1 MKKFEYKT
9 IIPRS
14 EFSNDTLNKL
24 GSEGWELILVNGVK
38 WIFKREIEE

>member
-14 EFSNDTLNKL
+14 EFNNETLNKL
-24 GSEGWELILVNGVK
+24 GLEGWELITINGVK